1 MTFRNAEESHAHS
14 LNTLNMLYEYDDFMS
29 SIGTMVDL
37 GCGTG
42 LDLEWWATRTT
53 REDVP
58 QSLNIDCIG
67 VDLMPQLSIAKKYP
81 NITYQSVDFETT
93 IIPKKKK
100 LFDVLWCHDAFQ
112 YALNP
117 IETLSRWWHI
127 ANDGALLAIV
137 VPQTTNFQA
146 RQQIFSQSNGVYYHH
161 TLVSLIHMLATAG
174 WDCRAG
180 FFKKNLD
187 NTWLHAVVYKSSY
200 EPMNPKTTSWYDLA
214 DKKLLPESADRC
226 INQHGELRQQE
237 LLLPWLDKSLMHLGL
252 Q

>member
-1 MTFRNAEESHAHS
+1 MFRNSEESHAHS
-14 LNTLNMLYEYDDFMS
+14 LQTLNMLYEYDDFMS

-37 GCGTG
+37 GCGPG

-58 QSLNIDCIG
+58 RLLNIDCIG
-67 VDLMPQLSIAKKYP
+67 VDQAAQLTVAKKYS

-127 ANDGALLAIV
+127 ANENAMLVLV
-137 VPQTTNFQA
+137 LPQTTNYQA
-146 RQQIFSQSNGVYYHH
+146 RQQVFTQPSGVYYHY
-161 TLVSLIHMLATAG
+161 TLVNLIHMLATAG
-174 WDCRAG
+174 WDCNGG
-180 FFKKNLD
+180 FFKKNLND
-187 NTWLHAVVYKSSY
+187 PWLHAVVYKSSHK
-200 EPMNPKTTSWYDLA
+200 PMNPKTTSWYELA
-214 DKKLLPESADRC
+214 ERKLLPDSADAC
-226 INQHGELRQQE
+226 INRYSELRQQE
-237 LLLPWLDKSLMHLGL
+237 LLLPWLDKSLTHFGL